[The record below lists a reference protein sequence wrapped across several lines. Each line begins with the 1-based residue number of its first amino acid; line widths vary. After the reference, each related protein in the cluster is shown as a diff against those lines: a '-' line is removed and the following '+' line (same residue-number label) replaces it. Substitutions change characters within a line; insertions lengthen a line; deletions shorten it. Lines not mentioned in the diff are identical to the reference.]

1 MAKGQKFL
9 KVTSILMI
17 IGGALS
23 GITCL
28 LGIAGVALL
37 AAVADSHAAAL
48 LLYLALALALAAA
61 VVEFIAG
68 LKGLNASKT
77 GENADKCVILGA
89 VIAGITILSTII
101 NLAGGGKVNVTS
113 ILLSLVVPGL
123 YIYGAM
129 QVKKG
134 EWQPQQAQA
143 VPQQPYQQ
151 APQLS
156 ADSASAGSAPAD
168 FGAPRVP
175 ESLFPDPAASAGRAV
190 YRRASAA
197 GPAGTAGADRSPA
210 RVLPCLRRQN
220 QRRELLSELRRSP
233 ALRSPCPTASGRTHK
248 QRCKKERKSTMK
260 KMLSLVL
267 SLLIVFSLTACG
279 GGDGG
284 SGGGKKDSGLPGI
297 DMKSTEV
304 QTVSADRATLDVLNE
319 TFFTYLGG
327 LNYFS
332 DDDEQSKLT
341 YADLKEHI
349 GVDCSD
355 YCYDEAYQRGIYTW
369 YADEDDACSLSLFFG
384 DNGKLIAAGAYN
396 LS

>member
-37 AAVADSHAAAL
+37 AAVADSHVAAL

-68 LKGLNASKT
+68 LKGLKACKT

-151 APQLS
+151 AQAVPQQPYQQ
-156 ADSASAGSAPAD
+156 APQYQQTPPQQDQPRRTSERPAFQNPYSQAQQPQQD
-168 FGAPRVP
+168 APYTAAPQQPVQQVQPEQTAPPPAFCPACGTKTSGESFCQNCGA
-175 ESLFPDPAASAGRAV
+175 
-190 YRRASAA
+190 
-197 GPAGTAGADRSPA
+197 
-210 RVLPCLRRQN
+210 
-220 QRRELLSELRRSP
+220 
-233 ALRSPCPTASGRTHK
+233 ALR
-248 QRCKKERKSTMK
+248 
-260 KMLSLVL
+260 
-267 SLLIVFSLTACG
+267 
-279 GGDGG
+279 
-284 SGGGKKDSGLPGI
+284 
-297 DMKSTEV
+297 
-304 QTVSADRATLDVLNE
+304 
-319 TFFTYLGG
+319 
-327 LNYFS
+327 
-332 DDDEQSKLT
+332 
-341 YADLKEHI
+341 
-349 GVDCSD
+349 
-355 YCYDEAYQRGIYTW
+355 
-369 YADEDDACSLSLFFG
+369 
-384 DNGKLIAAGAYN
+384 
-396 LS
+396 